1 MLKDRMTSVAPEG
14 TVQIKARKRHGA
26 HPPPS
31 GFLASNGV
39 SCAQQCACACAES
52 SLELP
57 PGSGIHWEFQLASKD
72 IGFSVKFERVK
83 EDGSAEEEVVVPYD
97 KLYAEHG
104 AVNGVTPSPCTWPM
118 SDRVT
123 LGGFC
128 TPRGFWINI

>member
-31 GFLASNGV
+31 SNRAV
-39 SCAQQCACACAES
+39 TRSTVCVCVCAES

-104 AVNGVTPSPCTWPM
+104 AVNGVTPSPCSAGPRP
-118 SDRVT
+118 SFVGPLVDRW
-123 LGGFC
+123 LIG
-128 TPRGFWINI
+128 

>member
-1 MLKDRMTSVAPEG
+1 MRTL
-14 TVQIKARKRHGA
+14 
-26 HPPPS
+26 HPPQTGLS
-31 GFLASNGV
+31 R
-39 SCAQQCACACAES
+39 AQRCACACAES

-104 AVNGVTPSPCTWPM
+104 AVNGVTPSPCSAGPRP
-118 SDRVT
+118 SFVGPLVDRW
-123 LGGFC
+123 LIG
-128 TPRGFWINI
+128 

>member
-1 MLKDRMTSVAPEG
+1 MRTL
-14 TVQIKARKRHGA
+14 
-26 HPPPS
+26 HPPQT
-31 GFLASNGV
+31 GL
-39 SCAQQCACACAES
+39 SCAQRCACACAES

-104 AVNGVTPSPCTWPM
+104 AVNGVTPSPCTRPM

>member
-1 MLKDRMTSVAPEG
+1 MHTL
-14 TVQIKARKRHGA
+14 
-26 HPPPS
+26 HPPQTGLS
-31 GFLASNGV
+31 R
-39 SCAQQCACACAES
+39 AQQCACACAES

-83 EDGSAEEEVVVPYD
+83 EDGGAEEEVVVPYD

-104 AVNGVTPSPCTWPM
+104 AVNGVTPRAPCTRPM

>member
-14 TVQIKARKRHGA
+14 TVQIKARKCHGA

-31 GFLASNGV
+31 SNGDV
-39 SCAQQCACACAES
+39 VRSTVCVCVRAES

-83 EDGSAEEEVVVPYD
+83 EDGSAEEV
-97 KLYAEHG
+97 LG
-104 AVNGVTPSPCTWPM
+104 ASAPSSDRQIAHVSMPARPAPSPLSLLFSCPA
-118 SDRVT
+118 
-123 LGGFC
+123 L
-128 TPRGFWINI
+128 